1 MVDRITNLHNNFH
14 SMSRDDIRSQLIAWD
29 NDKGQAMKMAENAL
43 SKPPKKC
50 RWSPIL
56 RNRAFIRIYWKLRL
70 REIKERTNYSAT
82 FSRWQRQIRVHDS
95 TFRFPFLNE
104 ELSKADVR
112 AHFNKASS
120 EFYKCQSAA
129 TPMRLKCYEELLAKY
144 EDDSDPVTIKESKRK
159 AAIVRKTIDGE
170 TIRNKFSDIRRTVKP
185 AVVSSLSKI
194 LVPAGSS
201 TSDHDDADS
210 HAYHLLQNRDPSEIL
225 WETVIDRDQMEK
237 HLLKYNRESF
247 RAASESPL
255 GNGLLY
261 DAITFSG
268 LSLSSDRILEGMS
281 PCEWSNDDPAL
292 REFLASFTIPS
303 SVRDK
308 GYITT
313 DISHDDVLRGF
324 NSWREATSTSP
335 SGQHLGLNKSEIQ
348 HPIPLDCFVKFM
360 NISIGSGI
368 SIPR

>member
-1 MVDRITNLHNNFH
+1 MEYYTSHKMVDRITNLHNNFH
-14 SMSRDDIRSQLIAWD
+14 SISRDDIRSQLIAWD
-29 NDKGQAMKMAENAL
+29 NDKGRAMKMAENAL
-43 SKPPKKC
+43 SKLPKKC

-112 AHFNKASS
+112 AHFNKTSS

-185 AVVSSLSKI
+185 AVVSSLSKM

-201 TSDHDDADS
+201 TSDNDDADS
-210 HAYHLLQNRDPSEIL
+210 HAYHLLQNRDPLEIL

-292 REFLASFTIPS
+292 R
-303 SVRDK
+303 
-308 GYITT
+308 
-313 DISHDDVLRGF
+313 
-324 NSWREATSTSP
+324 
-335 SGQHLGLNKSEIQ
+335 
-348 HPIPLDCFVKFM
+348 
-360 NISIGSGI
+360 
-368 SIPR
+368 